1 VKLVTEAFVRQRLRD
16 AAGGARV
23 EDAAVAAAV
32 AELEA
37 AFESILHRVRAVYA
51 RECEIRRI
59 HGIHPRGRVREDH
72 VTGTTRLP
80 PPQEG
85 TTDESPEVA

>member
-1 VKLVTEAFVRQRLRD
+1 MRLVTEALVRQRLRE
-16 AAGGARV
+16 AADGARV

-32 AELEA
+32 AELERH
-37 AFESILHRVRAVYA
+37 FEELVQRVRAVYA

-59 HGIHPRGRVREDH
+59 HGINPRGRVRDDH

-80 PPQEG
+80 PA
-85 TTDESPEVA
+85 PEAKPHAHPEFA